1 MPQSVSFIAAEIDPL
16 FKGGEQLMKAFLLAA
31 GQGTRLRPITDKVP
45 KCLVPI
51 CGVPM
56 LKIWMEICRNAGVEE
71 VMVNLHTHADSVR
84 RWLGTNADGVR
95 VRIAEET
102 TLLGS
107 AGTLLANRDWVATE
121 TCFWILYADV
131 LTNTSLSRM
140 LEFHLARQPAATL
153 GLYQVPDPSR
163 CGIVSFDEEMVIW
176 EFVEK
181 PAQPRSRWAFSG
193 VMIGT
198 PELINQIPS
207 RYPADLGFDVL
218 PQLVG
223 QMLAYPI
230 SDYLLDIGTL
240 ENYQA
245 AQNTWPGLA
254 A

>member
-1 MPQSVSFIAAEIDPL
+1 
-16 FKGGEQLMKAFLLAA
+16 MKAFLLAA

-56 LKIWMEICRNAGVEE
+56 LNIWMKICRNAGIDE

-84 RWLGTNADGVR
+84 GWLETNANGVR

-107 AGTLLANRDWVATE
+107 AGTLLANRDWVASE

-131 LTNTSLSRM
+131 LTNTNLSRM
-140 LEFHLARQPAATL
+140 MKFHLAGRAAATL

-163 CGIVSFDEEMVIW
+163 CGIVSFDEKMVIR

-207 RYPADLGFDVL
+207 RYPVDLGFDVL
-218 PQLVG
+218 PRLAG
-223 QMLAYPI
+223 RMLAYPI